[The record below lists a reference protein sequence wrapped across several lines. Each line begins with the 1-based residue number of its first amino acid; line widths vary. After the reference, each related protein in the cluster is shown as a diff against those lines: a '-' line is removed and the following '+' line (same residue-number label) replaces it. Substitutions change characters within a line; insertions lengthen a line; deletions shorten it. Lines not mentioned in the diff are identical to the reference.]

1 MEQIMALLQTV
12 VPILVCIGLGFLARK
27 KELLTPEQVGG
38 VQQFV
43 LKFCI
48 PPVLFNSCLE
58 AKIGA
63 ENLTTMVMLLPVLFD
78 GIGGALPAG
87 RMRPCM
93 QKNRKGTR

>member
-1 MEQIMALLQTV
+1 MEQVIALLQTV
-12 VPILVCIGLGFLARK
+12 VPILICIGLGFMARK
-27 KELLTPEQVGG
+27 KEILTQEQVSG

-63 ENLTTMVMLLPVLFD
+63 ENLTTWLCCC
-78 GIGGALPAG
+78 
-87 RMRPCM
+87 RYCS
-93 QKNRKGTR
+93 